1 MTTYLDELR
10 PTLLQPYVEDHMP
23 NADHGAINDIVE
35 ADTDDHTAGAV
46 EYIHNA
52 HLPRCVRNRYPRGKL
67 RKAIEY
73 EAYRIYDNANSTDY
87 TQRA

>member
-1 MTTYLDELR
+1 MTTYLDEVR
-10 PTLLQPYVEDHMP
+10 PTLLQPDVKDHMP
-23 NADHGAINDIVE
+23 DADHGAIKDIVQ
-35 ADTDDHTAGAV
+35 ADTNDHTVGAV
-46 EYIHNA
+46 GYIHNTY
-52 HLPRCVRNRYPRGKL
+52 LPKCVRERYPRYKL